1 MKAVEHSEVYFNVST
16 EIKYEFNLQDSDC
29 LVTRLQNETIK
40 VANKSIKHGNKGKKS
55 KFNSGRK

>member
-29 LVTRLQNETIK
+29 LVTRLQN
-40 VANKSIKHGNKGKKS
+40 
-55 KFNSGRK
+55 